1 MMRAANQIADD
12 TAKLEA
18 ELIELG
24 YIPKPAN
31 EA

>member
-1 MMRAANQIADD
+1 MVADQIADD

-18 ELIELG
+18 GLVELG

-31 EA
+31 EL